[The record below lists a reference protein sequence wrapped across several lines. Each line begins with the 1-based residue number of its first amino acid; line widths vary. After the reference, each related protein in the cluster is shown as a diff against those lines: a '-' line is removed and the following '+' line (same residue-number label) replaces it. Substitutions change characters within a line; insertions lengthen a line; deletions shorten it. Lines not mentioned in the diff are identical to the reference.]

1 MAPTFV
7 TQLFNSIADTGREL
21 LDLRGGKK
29 RNHSINGLCR
39 DLLTQKGEAS
49 GMALAREIV
58 EAWNGLSDD
67 DKLDF
72 LNFLNAEMAPD
83 QKKIEKAVAAYHKD
97 PGPENYKALSAAV
110 EAPRQELMRR
120 INSAP
125 GATAAIVSMRKF
137 LVGQL
142 RSHPHLKA
150 VDADLKHLLSSW
162 FNRGFLTLER
172 IDWRT
177 PAVVLEK
184 LIEYEAVHEIEGW
197 EDLRRRLDQD
207 RRCFAFFH
215 PALPDEP
222 LIFVEVALV
231 RGLAS
236 AIQPLLSREAERGD
250 PTKADT
256 AIFYSISNCQDGLKG
271 ISFGNFLIKQ
281 VVAELSKELPNLR
294 HFATLSPVPGFM
306 RWLTGVKGAAAGMHF
321 KEINAVRTQLKEKDW
336 ADNPAVSENLKEP
349 LEQLCVHYL
358 VNEKSG
364 DRPLDPVLRFHIGNG
379 ARLEQINW
387 LGDRSGNGMAQ
398 SAGLLVNYYYS
409 LKDIEKNHEAYA
421 NEHRIA
427 TSSAIQSLAK
437 SGKKIVAPA
446 G

>member
-21 LDLRGGKK
+21 LDLRGDKK
-29 RNHSINGLCR
+29 RNNSIKGLCR

-49 GMALAREIV
+49 GMALARDAV
-58 EAWNGLSDD
+58 AAWNTLTEEE
-67 DKLDF
+67 KLDF
-72 LNFLNAEMAPD
+72 LYFLNEEMAPD
-83 QKKIEKAVAAYHKD
+83 QVEIEKAVAAYHKQAD
-97 PGPENYKALSAAV
+97 AKNYKALTTAI

-120 INSAP
+120 LNFAP
-125 GATAAIVSMRKF
+125 GGTAAIVAMRKF
-137 LVGQL
+137 LVGHL
-142 RSHPHLKA
+142 RTNPELKA
-150 VDADLKHLLSSW
+150 VDSDLQHLLSSW

-184 LIEYEAVHEIEGW
+184 LIEYEAVHEIDGW
-197 EDLRRRLDQD
+197 DDLRRRLDKD

-231 RGLAS
+231 KGLAA
-236 AIQPLLSREAERGD
+236 AIPPLLSQEAERGD
-250 PTKADT
+250 PTRADT

-281 VVAELSKELPNLR
+281 VVAELSAELPNLK
-294 HFATLSPVPGFM
+294 HFATLSPIPGFM
-306 RWLTGVKGAAAGMHF
+306 RWLNGVQGAVAGMHF
-321 KEINAVRTQLKEKDW
+321 KELREIRDLISEKGW
-336 ADNPAVSENLKEP
+336 QQNPEIVEKVKGP
-349 LEQLCVHYL
+349 LEHLCAHYL

-364 DRPLDPVLRFHIGNG
+364 ERPLDPVTRFHLGNG
-379 ARLEQINW
+379 ARLEQLNW
-387 LGDRSGNGMAQ
+387 LGDDSENGMKQ

-409 LKDIEKNHEAYA
+409 LRDIEKNHEAYA
-421 NEHRIA
+421 NERKVVA
-427 TSSAIQSLAK
+427 SSAIQSLAK
-437 SGKKIVAPA
+437 
-446 G
+446 

>member
-21 LDLRGGKK
+21 LDLRGDKK
-29 RNHSINGLCR
+29 RNNSIKGLCR

-49 GMALAREIV
+49 GMALARDAV
-58 EAWNGLSDD
+58 AAWNTLTEEE
-67 DKLDF
+67 KLDF
-72 LNFLNAEMAPD
+72 LYFLNEEMAPD
-83 QKKIEKAVAAYHKD
+83 QVEIEKAVAAYHKQAD
-97 PGPENYKALSAAV
+97 AKNYKALTTAI

-120 INSAP
+120 LNFAP
-125 GATAAIVSMRKF
+125 GGTAAIVAMRKF
-137 LVGQL
+137 LVGHL
-142 RSHPHLKA
+142 RTNPELKA
-150 VDADLKHLLSSW
+150 VDSDLQHLLSSW

-184 LIEYEAVHEIEGW
+184 LIEYEAVHEIDGW
-197 EDLRRRLDQD
+197 DDLRRRLDKD

-231 RGLAS
+231 KGLAS
-236 AIQPLLSREAERGD
+236 AIPPLLARETERGD

-281 VVAELSKELPNLR
+281 VVAELSAELPNLR
-294 HFATLSPVPGFM
+294 HFATLSPIPGFM
-306 RWLTGVKGAAAGMHF
+306 KWLNGISNAVAGMHF
-321 KEINAVRTQLKEKDW
+321 KEVREVRDLISKKDW
-336 ADNPAVSENLKEP
+336 QKDPKTVEKVKGP
-349 LEQLCVHYL
+349 LEHLCAHYL
-358 VNEKSG
+358 INEKSG
-364 DRPLDPVLRFHIGNG
+364 ERPLDPVTRFHLGNG
-379 ARLEQINW
+379 ARLEQLNW
-387 LGDRSGNGMAQ
+387 LGDDSENGMKQ
-398 SAGLLVNYYYS
+398 SAGLLVNYYYN

-421 NEHRIA
+421 NERKVVA
-427 TSSAIQSLAK
+427 SSALQSLAK
-437 SGKKIVAPA
+437 
-446 G
+446 

>member
-7 TQLFNSIADTGREL
+7 SQFFNSIADTGREL
-21 LDLRGGKK
+21 LDLKGGKK
-29 RNHSINGLCR
+29 RGHGIKELCR

-49 GMALAREIV
+49 GMALARDAV
-58 EAWNGLSDD
+58 GAWNALKEE

-72 LNFLNAEMAPD
+72 LHFLNEEMAPD
-83 QKKIEKAVAAYHKD
+83 QKKIQAAVEAYHKE
-97 PGPENYKALSAAV
+97 GSAENYAALSTAI

-120 INSAP
+120 INFAP
-125 GATAAIVSMRKF
+125 GGTAAIVAMRKF

-142 RSHPHLKA
+142 KANPELKA
-150 VDADLKHLLSSW
+150 VDGDLQHLLSSW
-162 FNRGFLTLER
+162 FNRGFLSLQR

-197 EDLRRRLDQD
+197 DDLRRRLDKD

-231 RGLAS
+231 KGLAS
-236 AIQPLLSREAERGD
+236 AIPPLLSQETERGD

-281 VVAELSKELPNLR
+281 VVAELSAELPNLK
-294 HFATLSPVPGFM
+294 HFATLSPIPGFM

-321 KEINAVRTQLKEKDW
+321 REINAVRKAIAEPEWLNSPETVE
-336 ADNPAVSENLKEP
+336 AVQEP
-349 LEQLCVHYL
+349 LEKLCAHYL
-358 VNEKSG
+358 INEKRG
-364 DRPLDPVLRFHIGNG
+364 AHPLDPVTRFHLGNG
-379 ARLEQINW
+379 ARLEQLNW
-387 LGDRSGNGMAQ
+387 MGDSSPNGLAQ

-421 NEHRIA
+421 NEQKVVA
-427 TSSAIQSLAK
+427 SSALQSLAK
-437 SGKKIVAPA
+437 NGKK
-446 G
+446 

>member
-21 LDLRGGKK
+21 LDLRGDKK
-29 RNHSINGLCR
+29 RNNSIKGLCR

-49 GMALAREIV
+49 GMALARDAV
-58 EAWNGLSDD
+58 AAWSVLSD
-67 DKLDF
+67 KERLDF
-72 LNFLNAEMAPD
+72 FQFLNDEMAPD
-83 QKKIEKAVAAYHKD
+83 QKEIEKAVAAYHKQPD
-97 PGPENYKALSAAV
+97 AKNYKALTNAI

-120 INSAP
+120 LNFAP
-125 GATAAIVSMRKF
+125 GGTSAIVAMRRF

-142 RSHPHLKA
+142 RAHPELKA
-150 VDADLKHLLSSW
+150 VDSDLQHLLSSW
-162 FNRGFLTLER
+162 FNRGFLSLER

-184 LIEYEAVHEIEGW
+184 LNEYEAVHEIDGW
-197 EDLRRRLDQD
+197 DDLRRRLDKD

-231 RGLAS
+231 KGLAS
-236 AIQPLLSREAERGD
+236 AIPPLLARETERGD

-281 VVAELSKELPNLR
+281 VVAELSAELPNLR
-294 HFATLSPVPGFM
+294 HFATLSPIPGFM
-306 RWLTGVKGAAAGMHF
+306 KWLNGISNAVAGMHF
-321 KEINAVRTQLKEKDW
+321 KEVREVRDLISKKDW
-336 ADNPAVSENLKEP
+336 QKDPKTVEKVKGP
-349 LEQLCVHYL
+349 LEHLCAHYL
-358 VNEKSG
+358 INEKSG
-364 DRPLDPVLRFHIGNG
+364 ERPLDPVTRFHLGNG
-379 ARLEQINW
+379 ARLEQLNW
-387 LGDRSGNGMAQ
+387 LGDDSENGMKQ
-398 SAGLLVNYYYS
+398 SAGLLVNYYYN

-421 NEHRIA
+421 NERKVVA
-427 TSSAIQSLAK
+427 SSALQSLAK
-437 SGKKIVAPA
+437 
-446 G
+446 

>member
-21 LDLRGGKK
+21 LDLRGDKK
-29 RNHSINGLCR
+29 RNNSIKGLCR

-49 GMALAREIV
+49 GMALARDAV
-58 EAWNGLSDD
+58 AAWNTLTEEE
-67 DKLDF
+67 KLDF
-72 LNFLNAEMAPD
+72 LYFLNEEMAPD
-83 QKKIEKAVAAYHKD
+83 QVEIEKAVAAYHKQAD
-97 PGPENYKALSAAV
+97 AKNYKALTNAI

-120 INSAP
+120 LNFAP
-125 GATAAIVSMRKF
+125 GGTAAIVAMRKF
-137 LVGQL
+137 LVGHL
-142 RSHPHLKA
+142 RSNPELKA
-150 VDADLKHLLSSW
+150 VDSDLQHLLSSW

-184 LIEYEAVHEIEGW
+184 LIEYEAVHEIDGW
-197 EDLRRRLDQD
+197 DDLRRRLDKD

-231 RGLAS
+231 KGLAA
-236 AIQPLLSREAERGD
+236 AIPPLLSRETELGD
-250 PTKADT
+250 PLKADT

-281 VVAELSKELPNLR
+281 VVAELSAELPNLK
-294 HFATLSPVPGFM
+294 HFATLSPIPGFM
-306 RWLTGVKGAAAGMHF
+306 RWLNGVKGAIAGMHF
-321 KEINAVRTQLKEKDW
+321 KEVREVRDLISEQGWQQNPEIVEK
-336 ADNPAVSENLKEP
+336 VKGP
-349 LEQLCVHYL
+349 LEHLCAHYL

-364 DRPLDPVLRFHIGNG
+364 ERPLDPVTRFHLGNG
-379 ARLEQINW
+379 ARLEQLNW
-387 LGDRSGNGMAQ
+387 LGDDSKNGMKQ

-409 LKDIEKNHEAYA
+409 LRDIEKNHEAYA
-421 NEHRIA
+421 NERKVVA
-427 TSSAIQSLAK
+427 SSAIQSLAK
-437 SGKKIVAPA
+437 
-446 G
+446 

>member
-7 TQLFNSIADTGREL
+7 THLFNSIADTGREL
-21 LDLRGGKK
+21 LDLRGDKK
-29 RNHSINGLCR
+29 RNNSIKGLCR

-49 GMALAREIV
+49 GMALARDV
-58 EAWNGLSDD
+58 VNAWAGLSDKE
-67 DKLDF
+67 KLDF
-72 LNFLNAEMAPD
+72 LHFLNDEMAPD
-83 QKKIEKAVAAYHKD
+83 PQEIEQAVAAYHKQAD
-97 PGPENYKALSAAV
+97 AENYKALTMAI

-120 INSAP
+120 INFAP
-125 GATAAIVSMRKF
+125 GGTGTIVAMRKF

-142 RSHPHLKA
+142 RAHPELKA
-150 VDADLKHLLSSW
+150 VDSDLQHLLSSW
-162 FNRGFLTLER
+162 FNRGFLSLER

-197 EDLRRRLDQD
+197 DDLRRRLDKD

-231 RGLAS
+231 KGLAS
-236 AIQPLLSREAERGD
+236 AIPPLLSQEAERGN

-281 VVAELSKELPNLR
+281 VVAELSSELPNLK
-294 HFATLSPVPGFM
+294 HFATLSPIPGFM
-306 RWLTGVKGAAAGMHF
+306 RWLNGVSGSVAGKHF
-321 KEINAVRTQLKEKDW
+321 KEVKEIRDLISDKGW
-336 ADNPAVSENLKEP
+336 QDNPDTVEKVRGP
-349 LEQLCVHYL
+349 LEHLCAHYL
-358 VNEKSG
+358 INEKSG
-364 DRPLDPVLRFHIGNG
+364 ERPLDPVTRFHLGNG
-379 ARLEQINW
+379 ARLEQLNW
-387 LGDRSGNGMAQ
+387 LGDQSPNGMKQ

-409 LKDIEKNHEAYA
+409 LRDIEKNHEAYA
-421 NEHRIA
+421 NERKVVA
-427 TSSAIQSLAK
+427 SSALQSLAK
-437 SGKKIVAPA
+437 
-446 G
+446 